1 MRVCVYEGCV
11 GGCVCIGCV
20 YGVCIWRM
28 CVWGSV
34 WGVCEWGDL
43 VFFSPSVAVGAL
55 EKGRAKEQAGVLLT

>member
-1 MRVCVYEGCV
+1 M
-11 GGCVCIGCV
+11 CIGCV
-20 YGVCIWRM
+20 YGVCIWKV
-28 CVWGSV
+28 CVWGGV